1 MRIFYALLLSSFL
14 FACHNDDGD
23 GNDPFSQSPYK
34 AITDSISDF
43 PNRAD
48 LYYRR
53 GVVLYQ
59 NDQLAYAKQD
69 FQKAWELAPREDYAL
84 SLTTVL
90 KKISPDSAIIFL
102 QNATLKIPQS
112 IALQVGLA
120 RGYQNKGELDKALV
134 IANQIIQQFP
144 GQLDAL
150 TIKSEILASK
160 NDKTGALASLEKAYS
175 MAPSDLS
182 LAYDLAYAYADAKEP
197 KALIL
202 TDSLLKVK
210 AEESEKAWYIKG
222 VFYTNT
228 GQANKALKSFDN
240 SIKLNY
246 NFLDAYRDKGQVLYN
261 EKRFKEALQTFT
273 LALKIAPASADFYYL
288 LGNTQH
294 ALGNDNEAKLNY
306 LRAYGLDKSLTD
318 AKEAADKL

>member
-1 MRIFYALLLSSFL
+1 MRFFYALLLSSFL

-23 GNDPFSQSPYK
+23 GNDPLSQSPYK

-102 QNATLKIPQS
+102 QKATLKIPQS

-134 IANQIIQQFP
+134 IADQIIQQFP